1 MLRLALLDETRL
13 FLETLAARLEREDG
27 IAVTG
32 CADDCESG
40 QELVVKHEVHMVLM
54 DVGLPGRGSFEL
66 AAEIQQLRPGVR
78 VVFLTSCL
86 SDVFLDAALAL
97 GAAGYLLKEEPYGE
111 LVGHVRRIA
120 RGDRRFSPRVQQRL
134 QRDARQ
140 PRLKSRSAAC
150 LSSLTHQ
157 QLDVLRH
164 LARGDSVKEVAQK
177 VDLSARSIEGL
188 KYRIMQQLGLHDRV
202 ALARFAIREGL
213 TLP

>member
-1 MLRLALLDETRL
+1 MIQLALLDETRL
-13 FLETLAARLEREDG
+13 FLDTLAARMEREDG
-27 IAVTG
+27 IKVAG
-32 CADDCESG
+32 CADNYEAGLEIVAEHD
-40 QELVVKHEVHMVLM
+40 VDVVLM

-66 AAEIQQLRPGVR
+66 AAEIQQLRAGVR

-86 SDVFLDAALAL
+86 SDVFLDAALSL
-97 GAAGYLLKEEPYGE
+97 GAAGYLLKEEPFGE
-111 LVGHVRRIA
+111 LIGHVRRVA
-120 RGDRRFSPRVQQRL
+120 RGDRRFSPRAQQRL
-134 QRDARQ
+134 QRETRQ
-140 PRLKSRSAAC
+140 SRPKSRSAAC
-150 LSSLTHQ
+150 LAALTHH
-157 QLDVLRH
+157 QLEILRH